1 MRVQYTLKPSTVE
14 ALTGKAESLDL
25 PVSRLLEH
33 IVSEWLLTGGPVVLR
48 SAAAV
53 TPTTAAKPHQSSTS
67 PVYTRPTYGSSTQ
80 RSVTDDDED
89 TETCKDCACI
99 LPLSCFTSDGKTH
112 LDCPSVGA
120 GLLAQRRAA
129 GLPPF

>member
-1 MRVQYTLKPSTVE
+1 MK
-14 ALTGKAESLDL
+14 ALTGRAESLDL

-33 IVSEWLLTGGPVVLR
+33 IVSEWLLTGGPVVLQ

-53 TPTTAAKPHQSSTS
+53 QPTPAAKPQQSST
-67 PVYTRPTYGSSTQ
+67 PPQYARPTYSSGTHNAL
-80 RSVTDDDED
+80 TDDDED
-89 TETCKDCACI
+89 TETCKDCAHV
-99 LPLSCFTSDGKTH
+99 LPLSHFTSDGKTH
-112 LDCPSVGA
+112 LDCPSPGA